1 MVRTHPSLTGRST
14 WTPTAAMPSAFYWPL
29 LVPCAPTGLR
39 RQLTSSLDTRVNT
52 SMPSPSA
59 STSKSVCGPWSS
71 VISQPCRSRP
81 THTFAH
87 GYRQQKSS
95 CISQSAFA
103 LFSFPCS
110 PKFGAIAHSR
120 STLSFSHVTA
130 KSNCAFNLDAEIS
143 HRFGNA
149 LWAPVN

>member
-1 MVRTHPSLTGRST
+1 MVQRGRQHRPWLRHFHGLCRCPPAFGFRRRLTR
-14 WTPTAAMPSAFYWPL
+14 A
-29 LVPCAPTGLR
+29 
-39 RQLTSSLDTRVNT
+39 LDTRVNT

-59 STSKSVCGPWSS
+59 PTSNSVCGPWLSG
-71 VISQPCRSRP
+71 ISQPCRSCP

-87 GYRQQKSS
+87 GYRQPKAS

-110 PKFGAIAHSR
+110 PTFRAIAHSR

-143 HRFGNA
+143 HRFWNA

>member
-1 MVRTHPSLTGRST
+1 MSPPFNHQIKKNYFLTVCST
-14 WTPTAAMPSAFYWPL
+14 WTLIRPIASDTPY
-29 LVPCAPTGLR
+29 GR
-39 RQLTSSLDTRVNT
+39 RLTSSLDTRVNT
-52 SMPSPSA
+52 RMPSTSA
-59 STSKSVCGPWSS
+59 STSNSVCGPWFSG
-71 VISQPCRSRP
+71 ISQPCRSRP

-87 GYRQQKSS
+87 GYRQPKAS
-95 CISQSAFA
+95 CVSQSAFA

-120 STLSFSHVTA
+120 STLSFSHITA